1 MVLVDYL
8 VLAALL
14 ELLSHLEVV
23 CSGRLLKHNSLVGR
37 RFLDKLQQGAFLE
50 ANQLRQPK
58 LNNNQVCLAGLIL
71 SLVIHH
77 FLANNNQAAFQ
88 QFNQTNHL
96 KHNNSQAYLPVCR
109 LR

>member
-1 MVLVDYL
+1 MVDYL

-23 CSGRLLKHNSLVGR
+23 CSGRLHKHSLVGR
-37 RFLDKLQQGAFLE
+37 RFLDKLQQGAYLE

-88 QFNQTNHL
+88 QLNQTNHL